1 MDNLIKKNE
10 RLDDLGLKNLQIIQN
25 PNYFCFGMDAVLLSW
40 FATKEVKKKVKILDL
55 GTGTG
60 ILPLLLYGKSQAC
73 QIDGVEIQSE
83 LVEMAKRTL
92 KRNGLEKEIAIFQGD
107 LRDKKTLKANYY
119 DVIVSNPPYLGMGN
133 GRTNK
138 DSIKSISRHEV
149 SCSLE
154 ALIKASR
161 RSLKDH
167 GYLYLVHRAQRLADI
182 LSLLREYQI
191 EAKSLQFVHSTTD
204 QQANLILIAARKG
217 GKAGMIIDPPLI
229 VYSKQGEY
237 TKELKKIYGL

>member
-25 PNYFCFGMDAVLLSW
+25 SNYFCFGMDAVLLSW

-83 LVEMAKRTL
+83 LVEMARRSL
-92 KRNGLEKEIAIFQGD
+92 KLNGLEKEITIFQGD
-107 LRDKKTLKANYY
+107 LRDKKILKANYY
-119 DVIVSNPPYLGMGN
+119 DVIVSNPPYLGITDGLK
-133 GRTNK
+133 NK
-138 DSIKSISRHEV
+138 DPIKSISRHEV

-167 GYLYLVHRAQRLADI
+167 GSLYLVHRPQRLADI
-182 LSLLREYQI
+182 LSLLRAYQI
-191 EAKSLQFVHSTTD
+191 EAKSLQFVHSTID

-217 GKAGMIIDPPLI
+217 GKAGLIIEAPLI
-229 VYSKQGEY
+229 VYTSQGEY
-237 TKELKKIYGL
+237 TEELKKIYGL